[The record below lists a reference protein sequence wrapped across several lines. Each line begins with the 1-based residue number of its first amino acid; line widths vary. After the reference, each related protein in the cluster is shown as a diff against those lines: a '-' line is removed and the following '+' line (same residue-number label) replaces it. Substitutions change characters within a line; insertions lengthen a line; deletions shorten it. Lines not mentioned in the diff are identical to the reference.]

1 MPPSATNP
9 YWLQVLAADRE
20 RVEELLEEGS
30 TESLERCLAMLQANQ
45 GRQQQQQ
52 HPGEGIPGQ
61 QEAVA
66 VCRALLAAARRDWR
80 AVLELPPEAGGRG
93 EFASGTSGIGGRGN
107 TVAAIRS
114 QFRRLS
120 RLVHPDKSLWPR
132 SALAF
137 QALQRAAEEL
147 VQTHGA
153 GGASPPRDNGSG
165 SSSSGGCSC
174 RGENWWEDWTPFGRR
189 EDGGGEEVG
198 ERAADEE
205 ELAEMDLPRLRAAV
219 GERQRAVMSK
229 LHGSAEGPQLDL
241 PSLQQRLRRARS
253 ALAARLSEP
262 QAEPCHPFAG
272 GGGFFAPGGFDL

>member
-189 EDGGGEEVG
+189 EDGGRGG
-198 ERAADEE
+198 ARGDGPSAAQGGRGGAPESRDVQ
-205 ELAEMDLPRLRAAV
+205 AA
-219 GERQRAVMSK
+219 
-229 LHGSAEGPQLDL
+229 
-241 PSLQQRLRRARS
+241 RLRRGP
-253 ALAARLSEP
+253 AARPAVPPAAAAAGSLGAGGQAQQP